1 LSSWIN
7 SAQTLLLSG
16 LTDESDLLSQVPC
29 ELTDWWETSMPM
41 DVGIH
46 GLTASEAA
54 RRLAAGQGNVVAHRS
69 SRSAWEIVKANV
81 LTRFNAII
89 GVLLAVGLVFGAPQD
104 SLFGL
109 VIVVNSAVG
118 IVQELRAKRSLDALA
133 LLDAVPVTVVRDNAE
148 VSVPPEEVVLGD
160 LVLLGAGV
168 KIAVD
173 GDVTAA
179 TGLEVD
185 ESLLTGE
192 ADPVGKEP
200 GERVL
205 SGSFVTAGSGAYV
218 ATAVGRD
225 AYANRLVA
233 QVRRFDL
240 TRSELVAGINRILR
254 GIQWVIVP
262 VGVLLVASQLRSA
275 STLSE
280 AMVGSVAGI
289 VPMIPEG
296 LVLMTSV
303 AFAVGVVRLGR
314 RRCLVQEMPAV
325 EVLARVDTLCV
336 DKTGTLTQPIL
347 EVAAIDLV
355 DGHADGHTREA
366 LAALVAA
373 DPHPNPTLQAI
384 GGYLAAQHVLGPRW
398 AAENVVPFSSAR
410 KFSAA
415 VFRGHGGWILGA
427 ADVILRPGDPVR
439 GRAEATAG
447 QGLRVLAL
455 GRLPDGTAPGERSP
469 DAVTPVALVLL
480 RQRLR
485 ENAAQTLRYL
495 AEESVSVKVLSGD
508 NAASVG
514 AIAAALG
521 LPGADHPVDARQLPE
536 EKAALAEALS
546 ACSVFG
552 RVTPQQKQ
560 TFVDA
565 LRSGGHVVAMTGDGV
580 NDALALKN
588 ADLGIAMGSG
598 SPATRG
604 TAKIVLL
611 DDDFGTLPHLLAE
624 GRRVLGNIERVAGLF
639 LVKTAYSV
647 VLALLVG
654 VAHVPFPLLPR
665 HVTLIGSL
673 TIGIPGFFL
682 ALAPNTERARPGFV
696 RRVLWFAVPA
706 GLACGLATFA
716 AYGLALQTSGSN
728 LPADKTTAA
737 LALFIAA
744 ASALALV
751 ARPYTRWRLLLLL
764 AVIAAFVLCV
774 TVPFLAHFFALT
786 FTSRRDVAYAVGVG
800 ALAAVIMLVV
810 DRLLA
815 PTRPSERSRHPWRL
829 DRSAS
834 RRASRSPGE
843 DECRGPAE
851 DDCARQ
857 EETDD
862 QADDAAAGD
871 EQGTADGAAAG
882 AGAADQERHGG
893 PRRGPRS

>member
-1 LSSWIN
+1 
-7 SAQTLLLSG
+7 
-16 LTDESDLLSQVPC
+16 
-29 ELTDWWETSMPM
+29 MPM
-41 DVGIH
+41 HLGIQ

-54 RRLAAGQGNVVAHRS
+54 RRLATGQGNVVPHGS
-69 SRSAWEIVKANV
+69 SRSAWEIIKANV

-89 GVLLAVGLVFGAPQD
+89 GVLLAVGLAFGAPQD

-118 IVQELRAKRSLDALA
+118 IIQELRAKRSLDALA
-133 LLDAVPVTVVRDNAE
+133 LLDAAPVAVVRDDDE

-160 LVLLGAGV
+160 LVLLGAGG

-205 SGSFVTAGSGAYV
+205 SGSFVTAGGGAYV
-218 ATAVGRD
+218 ATAVGQD
-225 AYANRLVA
+225 AYANRLMA

-240 TRSELVAGINRILR
+240 TRSELMAGINRILR

-347 EVAAIDLV
+347 EVTAIDLV
-355 DGHADGHTREA
+355 GGHVDVNVREA

-384 GGYLAAQHVLGPRW
+384 GGFLGAQHVPGQRW
-398 AAENVVPFSSAR
+398 AAQNVVPFSSAR

-415 VFRGHGGWILGA
+415 VFHGHGGWILGA
-427 ADVILRPGDPVR
+427 PDVILRPGDPVR
-439 GRAEATAG
+439 GRAESAAG

-455 GRLPDGTAPGERSP
+455 GRFPDGTAPGERPP

-495 AEESVSVKVLSGD
+495 AQEGVSVKVLSGD

-514 AIAAALG
+514 AIAAAIG
-521 LPGADHPVDARQLPE
+521 LPGADHAVDARQLPE
-536 EKAALAEALS
+536 DKAALAEALS
-546 ACSVFG
+546 VYSVFG

-611 DDDFGTLPHLLAE
+611 DDNFGTLPHLLAE

-639 LVKTAYSV
+639 LVKTAYSI

-654 VAHVPFPLLPR
+654 VAHVAFPLLPR

-716 AYGLALQTSGSN
+716 TYGLALQTPGSD
-728 LPADKTTAA
+728 LSADRTTAA
-737 LALFIAA
+737 LALFITA

-751 ARPYTRWRLLLLL
+751 ARPYTAWRLLLLL

-774 TVPFLAHFFALT
+774 TVPSLADFFALT
-786 FTSRRDVAYAVGVG
+786 FTDRRDVAYAIGVG
-800 ALAAVIMLVV
+800 ALAAVLMIVV
-810 DRLLA
+810 DRLMA
-815 PTRPSERSRHPWRL
+815 PARPA
-829 DRSAS
+829 SAHINS
-834 RRASRSPGE
+834 DGRWYSGRPGG
-843 DECRGPAE
+843 RGRP
-851 DDCARQ
+851 
-857 EETDD
+857 T
-862 QADDAAAGD
+862 
-871 EQGTADGAAAG
+871 GAAS
-882 AGAADQERHGG
+882 
-893 PRRGPRS
+893 PR